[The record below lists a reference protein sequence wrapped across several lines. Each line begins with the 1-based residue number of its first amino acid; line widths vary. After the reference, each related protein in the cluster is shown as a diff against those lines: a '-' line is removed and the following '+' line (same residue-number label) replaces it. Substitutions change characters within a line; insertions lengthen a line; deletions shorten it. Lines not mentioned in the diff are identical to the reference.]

1 MDEFDFRILAA
12 LQRDGR
18 LTNAE
23 LADRVGLSASQCSR
37 RRSQLEADGV
47 IASYHAALDA
57 EKLGIDVVA
66 FIHVTLATHS
76 PDNARR
82 FADLVN
88 DIDEVMDA
96 YSLTG
101 ESDYLIKLAV
111 PTLKV
116 LSQIVSDTL
125 LPHPSVA
132 HVRSSIVLN
141 RLKESR
147 LLPLRRPRPG
157 RDM

>member
-1 MDEFDFRILAA
+1 MDAFDVKILAA
-12 LQRDGR
+12 LQSDGR

-23 LADRVGLSASQCSR
+23 LADHVGLSASQCSR
-37 RRSQLEADGV
+37 RRLQLEADGV
-47 IASYHAALDA
+47 ITSYHAALDA

-88 DIDEVMDA
+88 DIDEVLEA

-101 ESDYLIKLAV
+101 ESDYLVKLAV

-116 LSQIVSDTL
+116 LSLIVSDTL

-147 LLPLRRPRPG
+147 QLPLRRPRPG
-157 RDM
+157 HDM

>member
-1 MDEFDFRILAA
+1 MDEFDLRILAA

-18 LTNAE
+18 LTNND
-23 LADRVGLSASQCSR
+23 LADAVGLSASQCSR
-37 RRSQLEADGV
+37 RRTQLEADGI

-57 EKLGIDVVA
+57 EKLGLDVVV
-66 FIHVTLATHS
+66 FVHVTLATHS

-82 FADLVN
+82 FHALVSN
-88 DIDEVMDA
+88 IDEVLEA

-101 ESDYLIKLAV
+101 ESDYLVKLAV

-116 LSQIVSDTL
+116 LSQIVSDVF

-147 LLPLRRPRPG
+147 RLPLGHLRTAKS
-157 RDM
+157 